1 MTTVGTPQTAIVRY
15 LIDAGRSTF
24 IVLAFATGMLSAFA
38 HSPKIAIPDL
48 EGEVRWNSSA
58 LEDASSRLV
67 IRASSLTVTDD
78 ISDKDRR
85 EIERKMHDEV
95 LEAESF
101 PEIVYECPRV
111 SSVQKMGEGL
121 YVVTLNGELSL
132 RGVTRDQP
140 ILARVT
146 LKDDTLRAAGE
157 FSVRQSD
164 YQINPVTAAGGTIK
178 LKDELRLSFD
188 IAARKA

>member
-1 MTTVGTPQTAIVRY
+1 
-15 LIDAGRSTF
+15 
-24 IVLAFATGMLSAFA
+24 MLSAFA

-67 IRASSLTVTDD
+67 VRASSLTVTDD

>member
-1 MTTVGTPQTAIVRY
+1 
-15 LIDAGRSTF
+15 
-24 IVLAFATGMLSAFA
+24 
-38 HSPKIAIPDL
+38 
-48 EGEVRWNSSA
+48 
-58 LEDASSRLV
+58 
-67 IRASSLTVTDD
+67 
-78 ISDKDRR
+78 
-85 EIERKMHDEV
+85 
-95 LEAESF
+95 
-101 PEIVYECPRV
+101 
-111 SSVQKMGEGL
+111 MGEGL

-132 RGVTRDQP
+132 RGVTRYQP